1 MPRVLITDDHAVA
14 RIGIA
19 AVLQEGL
26 PGVVVGHAA
35 AADAALVLLS
45 SGPWDLLV
53 LDLDLGGR
61 SALRLLA
68 QARAGWPGL
77 PVLAM
82 GARADG
88 EEAVRSLRLGAAGYL
103 PKTAGAAELA
113 AAARTALAGGTHASP
128 DLAARL
134 ARGAARPACGGPV
147 RLSTRELQVVRLV
160 AGGRTARE
168 AAALLGVSA
177 KTVATYRARLAAKL
191 GLTRVV
197 ELTRF
202 AHQHGLLDP

>member
-1 MPRVLITDDHAVA
+1 VPRVLITDDHAVA

-19 AVLQEGL
+19 AVLREAL
-26 PGVVVGHAA
+26 PELAVGHAA
-35 AADAALVLLS
+35 AADAALLLLGS
-45 SGPWDLLV
+45 EPWDLLV

-61 SALRLLA
+61 SALRLLE
-68 QARAGWPGL
+68 QVRAGWPAL

-82 GARADG
+82 GLQADG
-88 EEAVRSLRLGAAGYL
+88 EEAARALRLGAAGYL
-103 PKTAGAAELA
+103 PKSAGSADLA
-113 AAARTALAGGTHASP
+113 AAARAVLAGGTWRSAA
-128 DLAARL
+128 LAARL
-134 ARGAARPACGGPV
+134 AHGAGRPASGEAPH
-147 RLSTRELQVVRLV
+147 LSARELQVVRLV

-202 AHQHGLLDP
+202 AHQHGLLEP